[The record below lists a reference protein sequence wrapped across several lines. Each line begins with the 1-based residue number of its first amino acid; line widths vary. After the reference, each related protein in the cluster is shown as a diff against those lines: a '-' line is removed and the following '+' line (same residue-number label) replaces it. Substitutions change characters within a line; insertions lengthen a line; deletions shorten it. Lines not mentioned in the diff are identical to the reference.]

1 MSIQDKLKNNVFFVI
16 NKLVG
21 RVAKLEYKISKLESE
36 LTRQIAIQRNHLVR
50 VKNRG
55 YLPDDFLQNGRT
67 YLDLS
72 PEKAW
77 AMFKD
82 PNQDFIFIDVS
93 YSNFSPE
100 GPRPDECIHLPLEE
114 MEARFH
120 EIPNR
125 STPIIIISE
134 NGLRSILACEYLNSQ
149 GYFNCNNV
157 SGGWKFWL
165 GHRLIEMKS
174 KASA

>member
-1 MSIQDKLKNNVFFVI
+1 MSIQDKLKNNVFFII

-21 RVAKLEYKISKLESE
+21 RVAKLEYKLYKLESE
-36 LTRQIAIQRNHLVR
+36 MTRQMAIQRNHLVR
-50 VKNRG
+50 VKNQG
-55 YLPDDFLQNGRT
+55 FLPDDFIQNGRA

-77 AMFKD
+77 AMYKD

-93 YSNFSPE
+93 YKNFELDS
-100 GPRPDECIHLPLEE
+100 PRPKECLHIPLEE
-114 MEARFH
+114 IDERFG
-120 EIPNR
+120 EIPNH

-134 NGLRSILACEYLNSQ
+134 DGLRSILACEFLNSK

-165 GHRLIEMKS
+165 GHRLVEVKN
-174 KASA
+174 KATA